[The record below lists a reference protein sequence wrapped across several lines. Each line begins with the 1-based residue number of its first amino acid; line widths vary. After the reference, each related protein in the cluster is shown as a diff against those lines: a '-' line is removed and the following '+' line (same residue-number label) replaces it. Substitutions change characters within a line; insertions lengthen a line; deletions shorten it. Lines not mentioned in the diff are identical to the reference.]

1 MQRQAQNRRR
11 QMDRAL
17 RWSLLLFFGFLAVTQ
32 QVLTNG
38 PLVAYDRELNSQP
51 KPQFEGFS
59 GFVLRRLDDLGLRGV
74 TATVL
79 LIAAAFIAY
88 KFKTWRPLNLAV
100 LSLLLLNV
108 TVGGSK
114 ILLGRTKPRD
124 GFDLLRAEFICE
136 KWQWPAYRAEELV
149 RPSGGRRRRRRTG
162 RQHPRIGGRPRA
174 ADAQLRDARPALP
187 GQRGARRAV
196 GRPPGNGAGRQPL
209 LHRPSGR
216 GRDRGRL
223 TLPYQLPSQPSE
235 RPL

>member
-1 MQRQAQNRRR
+1 MMQLHAQNRRR

-88 KFKTWRPLNLAV
+88 NFKTWRPLNLAI

-124 GFDLLRAEFICE
+124 GFDLLHAGGMS
-136 KWQWPAYRAEELV
+136 Y
-149 RPSGGRRRRRRTG
+149 PSGHASNAVLSWGILAYLIYRYAKVDRYQGRMASAGVALITLTVCTVSLIRHTHWFSDLLG
-162 RQHPRIGGRPRA
+162 GVFIGSALLVAVIAVDRYVPSKS
-174 ADAQLRDARPALP
+174 QL
-187 GQRGARRAV
+187 
-196 GRPPGNGAGRQPL
+196 
-209 LHRPSGR
+209 H
-216 GRDRGRL
+216 
-223 TLPYQLPSQPSE
+223 
-235 RPL
+235 